1 MDDLDDAHE
10 HNAVPAAQISE
21 AGVLPV
27 IAALKDLRRRPNAR
41 GNRGSSMLVT
51 RSAQEMHLDMR
62 NPCSQPQRHQRNI
75 LIPTF

>member
-27 IAALKDLRRRPNAR
+27 IAALKDLRRPAEIA
-41 GNRGSSMLVT
+41 G
-51 RSAQEMHLDMR
+51 AA
-62 NPCSQPQRHQRNI
+62 C
-75 LIPTF
+75 